1 MGRIIMN
8 LDGFSEKTKIIIN
21 AGFNYFM
28 PIHLLIILI
37 QSEEEVKTIFD
48 YFKIEKQKLLK
59 ECIKETENLEKKS
72 NNTNVQG
79 NLILLLES
87 ANKKAKILKKKNI
100 ELVIIL
106 MELCSDKSPLTKKI
120 LNKFKLRYENIEA
133 YINKF

>member
-8 LDGFSEKTKIIIN
+8 MGGFSEKTKVIIN
-21 AGFNYFM
+21 AAFNYASENSFNYFM

-37 QSEEEVKTIFD
+37 QSEEVKTIFD

-87 ANKKAKILKKKNI
+87 ANKKAKILKKKEYRI
-100 ELVIIL
+100 
-106 MELCSDKSPLTKKI
+106 S
-120 LNKFKLRYENIEA
+120 Y
-133 YINKF
+133 Y